1 MSVDPID
8 DVIERAIEEEESLRA
23 VQDYAAE
30 HGVTVVDELVRRGK
44 DAYRQKNLNEAI
56 FFWSASLTRLGVK
69 TEVGSGGSGEVG
81 SGSDG
86 SGSDGSDEG
95 HRSEWVDAMIKRA
108 KILGY
113 VAAASQKRGRPND
126 LKEASEKF
134 AEAGASMIRV
144 IEEGSRHGLSVSLSS
159 CVLAKAWFMRASSE
173 ADCAAVYVMS
183 EKQERRKRIN
193 ADAAA
198 TAAAAAAESESE
210 EKKKKKEKKD
220 NVVIERQTENNISQQ
235 HGLEGG
241 VQKFQQVLQT
251 YEEAYL
257 AATRCVRDEEE
268 SGGDDGD
275 GDGDGSGS
283 SGGRDS
289 GRDGGGSTMVAS
301 VRSSW
306 INTIINLAHA
316 HKNIGDYEKGREVLR
331 MILDENQD
339 GTTTIVKEKDAIE
352 SQLLMTLRKRALNV
366 DGSLKKKIERK
377 RRRKTK
383 GLVEQEREKGEL

>member
-1 MSVDPID
+1 MD

-44 DAYRQKNLNEAI
+44 DAYRQKKLNEAI

-69 TEVGSGGSGEVG
+69 TEVGSGGSGDDG

-198 TAAAAAAESESE
+198 TATAAAAESESE

-220 NVVIERQTENNISQQ
+220 DVVIERQTENNISQQ

-268 SGGDDGD
+268 SGGGGGD

-339 GTTTIVKEKDAIE
+339 GTTTVVKEKDAME

-377 RRRKTK
+377 TRRKTK

>member
-1 MSVDPID
+1 MD

-69 TEVGSGGSGEVG
+69 TEVGSGGSGDDG

-198 TAAAAAAESESE
+198 TATAAAAESESE

-220 NVVIERQTENNISQQ
+220 DVVIERQTENNISQQ

-268 SGGDDGD
+268 SGDGGGGG

>member
-1 MSVDPID
+1 M
-8 DVIERAIEEEESLRA
+8 IERAIEEEESLRA

-69 TEVGSGGSGEVG
+69 TEVGSDDSGDDG

-126 LKEASEKF
+126 FKEASEKF
-134 AEAGASMIRV
+134 AEAGASMTRV

-193 ADAAA
+193 AN
-198 TAAAAAAESESE
+198 TASESESE
-210 EKKKKKEKKD
+210 VTKKMKEKKEKKD
-220 NVVIERQTENNISQQ
+220 DVVIERKTENNISQQ

-241 VQKFQQVLQT
+241 VQKFQRVLQT

-268 SGGDDGD
+268 SSDGDDRGGGGGD
-275 GDGDGSGS
+275 SSSS

-289 GRDGGGSTMVAS
+289 GRDGGRDGGGSPMVAS

-339 GTTTIVKEKDAIE
+339 GTTVVKEKDAME

-366 DGSLKKKIERK
+366 DGSLRKKIERK
-377 RRRKTK
+377 RRRKMK
-383 GLVEQEREKGEL
+383 GLVEQEREKVEL